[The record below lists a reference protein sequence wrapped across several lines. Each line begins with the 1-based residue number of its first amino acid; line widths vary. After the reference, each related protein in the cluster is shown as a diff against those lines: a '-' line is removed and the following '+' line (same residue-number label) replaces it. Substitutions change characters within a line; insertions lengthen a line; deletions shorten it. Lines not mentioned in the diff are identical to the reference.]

1 MIVSQTSVVLLF
13 ALNAFVSACTS
24 AASPAATPTSVT
36 AGPAQNQGQSTT
48 PAATVPALQIL
59 SPKDGDTITLPGAVR
74 FEVTGF
80 TLARGGAHIAAFIR
94 GVPDAPVVALDSSD
108 ETGLAYLPSNKLLTG
123 KRDLT
128 FALARA
134 DGTLLE
140 NPEARVTVSA
150 LTIQGGR

>member
-13 ALNAFVSACTS
+13 AVNALMSACTS
-24 AASPAATPTSVT
+24 ATSPAPTPTSV
-36 AGPAQNQGQSTT
+36 AAAPVQNQGQGA
-48 PAATVPALQIL
+48 PASAPALHIL
-59 SPKDGDTITLPGAVR
+59 SPKDGETITLPAAVR
-74 FEVTGF
+74 FEITGF

-94 GVPDAPVVALDSSD
+94 GVPDGPVVALDSSD

-140 NPEARVTVSA
+140 NPEARVTVSE

>member
-1 MIVSQTSVVLLF
+1 M
-13 ALNAFVSACTS
+13 
-24 AASPAATPTSVT
+24 
-36 AGPAQNQGQSTT
+36 
-48 PAATVPALQIL
+48 
-59 SPKDGDTITLPGAVR
+59 R

-80 TLARGGAHIAAFIR
+80 TLAREGAHIAAFIR
-94 GVPDAPVVALDSSD
+94 GVADGPVVALDSSD
-108 ETGLAYLPSNKLLTG
+108 QTGLAYLPSNKLLTG

-140 NPEARVTVSA
+140 NPEARVTVSG

>member
-1 MIVSQTSVVLLF
+1 M
-13 ALNAFVSACTS
+13 
-24 AASPAATPTSVT
+24 
-36 AGPAQNQGQSTT
+36 
-48 PAATVPALQIL
+48 
-59 SPKDGDTITLPGAVR
+59 R

-80 TLARGGAHIAAFIR
+80 TLARGGAHIAASCEAWPT
-94 GVPDAPVVALDSSD
+94 VLVVALDSSD
-108 ETGLAYLPSNKLLTG
+108 EAGLAYLPSNKLLTG

-140 NPEARVTVSA
+140 NPEARVTVSG

>member
-1 MIVSQTSVVLLF
+1 MIGSQTSVVLLF
-13 ALNAFVSACTS
+13 AVNAFMSSCTS
-24 AASPAATPTSVT
+24 APAPAATPTPV
-36 AGPAQNQGQSTT
+36 APAAAQGQGQST
-48 PAATVPALQIL
+48 PAAVPALQIL
-59 SPKDGDTITLPGAVR
+59 SPKDGETITLPSAVR

-80 TLARGGAHIAAFIR
+80 TLARGGAHIAAFMR
-94 GVPDAPVVALDSSD
+94 GVADGPVVALDSSD
-108 ETGLAYLPSNKLLTG
+108 ETGLAYLPSNKFLTG

-140 NPEARVTVSA
+140 NPEARVTVSG